1 MYYINIIIYSYTHT
15 SMIRLYSKCKGSDDM
30 ERLLNTF
37 KVLSDETR
45 IRILVLLYHR
55 KLCVCE
61 LCGVLGESQPKISKH
76 LAKLRD
82 MGYVKDERQEQFVF
96 YCLNGRDKV
105 LGSIL
110 KDIVED
116 IEAYP
121 ILQNDLKGLADADK
135 YFEVCNSK

>member
-1 MYYINIIIYSYTHT
+1 MLNKS
-15 SMIRLYSKCKGSDDM
+15 KGSDDM
-30 ERLLNTF
+30 EKLLNTF

-82 MGYVKDERQEQFVF
+82 MGYVRDERQEQFMF
-96 YCLNGRDKV
+96 YCLNGNDKV

-110 KDIVED
+110 KDIVGN
-116 IEAYP
+116 IESYP
-121 ILQNDLKGLADADK
+121 TLEKDLEQLGNAGKF
-135 YFEVCNSK
+135 FEACKTN